1 MSSGCFELIAMRDS
15 AGQEI
20 VITRNGKPA
29 GVLIDFGSEDDWL
42 DYQLENNPRFP
53 RRIEGARKS
62 LPEGRGIRIKDVER
76 RCWLPGCA
84 IDRCRL
90 ATVG

>member
-1 MSSGCFELIAMRDS
+1 MSNGCFELIAMHAS

-29 GVLIDFGSEDDWL
+29 GLLIGFVFDGDWF
-42 DYQLENNPRFP
+42 DCKLERDPPFL
-53 RRIEGARKS
+53 RRIEGARES
-62 LPEGRGIRIKDVER
+62 LQEGRGITIKDVER
-76 RCWLPGCA
+76 RYWLPSCA
-84 IDRCRL
+84 IDRYKL